1 MRPTSSPFAVL
12 TALVLS
18 AALTSG
24 CAVTPTTARPPYTAA
39 ATAPVIAPGEPG
51 EAARTLAPHEAATA
65 VPAPTANAADVRFV
79 RDMVIH
85 HRQAVDLSLLAPT
98 RASSTELK
106 RLAARIEDVQGP
118 EIAMMAGW
126 LREQGQQVPGHHS
139 AHQGMPGMATP
150 AQLDQL
156 RTASGSAFDRLYISL
171 MTAHHQ
177 GAITMAAKVIAAGS
191 HPKVREIAEDISVTQ
206 TAELHR
212 MARLAP
218 PARD

>member
-1 MRPTSSPFAVL
+1 M
-12 TALVLS
+12 S
-18 AALTSG
+18 AALTSA
-24 CAVTPTTARPPYTAA
+24 CTAAPATTRPPYTAA
-39 ATAPVIAPGEPG
+39 GTAPVIAPGEPG
-51 EAARTLAPHEAATA
+51 EPARTLAPNEAATA

-85 HRQAVDLSLLAPT
+85 HRQAIDMSLLAPT
-98 RASSTELK
+98 RASSGALK

-126 LREQGQQVPGHHS
+126 LREQGQQVPDHHT

-150 AQLDQL
+150 AQLEQL
-156 RTASGSAFDRLYISL
+156 RAATGTAFDRLYISL

-177 GAITMAAKVIAAGS
+177 GAITMAAKVIAAGA